1 MKVRIKF
8 QKYGS
13 MKFIG
18 HLDVMRYFQKA
29 FRRAGYESEY
39 SKGYNPHQIMSFAAP
54 LGLGITSDG
63 EYLDA
68 DLVTAEDPATM
79 INKLNNVMTE
89 GFHVTGFKVLK
100 DREEHQKAV
109 SAMSLMDVAD
119 YLVSLKDGYNINSS
133 IKDQE
138 NFKKAFEEFLA
149 QDTIDI
155 VKKTKKNETNV
166 NIKPMIKNVAYD
178 NKEFQEKLATVV
190 KERSNKTVN
199 YESVAEAFNNGI
211 LVYLQLSSSSS
222 ENLKPELV
230 MEAFSNYLQLEFN
243 KFAWQIHRLEIYTS
257 DEENGR
263 YIPLYDNER

>member
-29 FRRAGYESEY
+29 FRRAEYESQY

-68 DLVTAEDPATM
+68 ELITAEEPAIM
-79 INKLNNVMTE
+79 IKRLNDVLTE
-89 GFHVTGFKVLK
+89 GFNITGFKVLK

-109 SAMSLMDVAD
+109 TAMSLMSLAD
-119 YLVSLKDGYNINSS
+119 YLVSLKDGYGINAT
-133 IKDQE
+133 INKQE
-138 NFKKAFEEFLA
+138 VFKKAFEDYLA

-155 VKKTKKNETNV
+155 VKKTKNSEINV
-166 NIKPMIKNVAYD
+166 NIKPTIKFVAYD
-178 NKEFQEKLATVV
+178 AKEYQEKLAAVT
-190 KERSNKTVN
+190 KETSNKSMK

-230 MEAFSNYLQLEFN
+230 MEGFYNYIQVPFN
-243 KFAWQIHRLEIYTS
+243 KFAWQIHRLEIHTR
-257 DEENGR
+257 DEETGK
-263 YIPLYDNER
+263 YIPLDENDR